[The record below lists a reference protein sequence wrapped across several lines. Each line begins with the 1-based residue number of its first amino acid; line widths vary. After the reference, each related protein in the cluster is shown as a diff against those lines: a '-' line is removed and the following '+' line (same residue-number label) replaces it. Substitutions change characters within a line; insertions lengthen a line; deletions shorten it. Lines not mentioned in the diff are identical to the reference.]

1 MNHVSNI
8 KRFHIAKVYRR
19 DNPQM
24 TRGRFREFYQCD
36 LDIAGRYG
44 VMVPDAEVLKV
55 GGLSRHNPCC
65 FALSSDRQSYSVLPG
80 SLKHMYLA

>member
-55 GGLSRHNPCC
+55 GAGWG
-65 FALSSDRQSYSVLPG
+65 RQTPSPG
-80 SLKHMYLA
+80 SNIY